1 MKKLTIL
8 LIFLLCVSFFAAS
21 QDSESWR
28 QQLKKYSLIYSLI
41 KEYYPENVDT
51 EKLVY
56 ASIRGLLKSLDP
68 HSYFLDT
75 LSLRSMNE
83 DQQGNYFGIG
93 IRITKYEEKLT
104 VVAPLSGTPAY
115 KLGIMPGDVIVEIN
129 KKKTPDMALED
140 AMKMLRGAKGTFVD
154 IKISREGIEE
164 LLPFHIKRAE
174 IPLNSVSYSLSL
186 PDAPKIGIISIRVF
200 GNTTVEEFRENLDY
214 LLKKKKIKGLIMDL
228 RGNSGGSLYAAINL
242 SDLFLDKDKVIVSV
256 RGRKYNQT
264 FKSTKKPLYPDLP
277 LVILINRASASASE
291 IVASALQ
298 ENHKA
303 TVIGTRS
310 WGKGLVETVHQL
322 PLNSAIA
329 LTTAKYYTPS
339 GKCLQRDFSK
349 LDDYYTTVYNDDY
362 DTDSS
367 INGGVSPD
375 IFVKERIYS
384 PLVINI
390 FAKGLIFKFAR
401 QIINQKGSAVNR
413 SFKVSTPMIKNFKT
427 FLKENKIEFDPV
439 EFKKDLTT
447 IKYIIRR
454 EVFAL
459 KYSPIEG
466 FKVFLE
472 SDPVTEKS
480 VTHLKKNGRVS

>member
-1 MKKLTIL
+1 M
-8 LIFLLCVSFFAAS
+8 IFLLCVSFFAIP
-21 QDSESWR
+21 QDSENWR
-28 QQLKKYSLIYSLI
+28 TQLKKYSLIYTLI
-41 KEYYPENVDT
+41 KEYYPESVDT

-83 DQQGNYFGIG
+83 DQQGNYYGIG

-115 KLGIMPGDVIVEIN
+115 RLGIMPGDIIVEIN
-129 KKKTPDMALED
+129 GEKTADMALEES
-140 AMKMLRGAKGTFVD
+140 MKMLRGAKGTYVD
-154 IKISREGIEE
+154 IKIAREGIEE

-174 IPLNSVSYSLSL
+174 IPLNSISYSLPVPS
-186 PDAPKIGIISIRVF
+186 APEIGIISIRVF
-200 GNTTVEEFRENLDY
+200 GNTTVKEFKENLDY
-214 LLKKKKIKGLIMDL
+214 LLQKKKIKGLIMDL

-242 SDLFLDKDKVIVSV
+242 SDLFLEKGKVIVSV

-264 FKSTKKPLYPDLP
+264 FKASKNPLYPDLP
-277 LVILINRASASASE
+277 LVVLINRSSASASE

-362 DTDSS
+362 DTDTS
-367 INGGVSPD
+367 INGAVSPD

-390 FAKGLIFKFAR
+390 FSKGLIFKFAR
-401 QIINQKGSAVNR
+401 QVIDRKGSAVNR
-413 SFKVSTPMIKNFKT
+413 SFRVSTPIIREFKT
-427 FLKENKIEFDPV
+427 FLKKNKIEYDPV
-439 EFKKDLTT
+439 EFKKDLKI
-447 IKYIIRR
+447 IKYVIRR

-472 SDPVTEKS
+472 TDPVTEKS
-480 VTHLKKNGRVS
+480 VSHLKKSWRTS